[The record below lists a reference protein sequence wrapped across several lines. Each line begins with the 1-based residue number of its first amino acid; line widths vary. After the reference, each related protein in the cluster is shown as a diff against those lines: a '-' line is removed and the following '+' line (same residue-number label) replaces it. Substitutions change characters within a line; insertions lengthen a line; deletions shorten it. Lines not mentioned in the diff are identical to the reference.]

1 MQQDLRNNTHAYR
14 GWLGEQWQLLSANE
28 GALLKQAR
36 PDWPSSLLCVMT
48 SLLRCCDSE
57 VGHPKTS
64 SSTPSVICSEAEAS
78 ILQSC

>member
-28 GALLKQAR
+28 GALLKQAT
-36 PDWPSSLLCVMT
+36 PEWPSSLLCVMT

-57 VGHPKTS
+57 VGCSAGFCQLVPTS
-64 SSTPSVICSEAEAS
+64 ASSCWLVPM
-78 ILQSC
+78 L